1 MSQKMTIPMLFPL
14 LAIITIIVIAGGLG
28 IIFTVLEIS
37 MGNEVGVI
45 ILGTAITVLV
55 PVIAFLIQRR
65 IEK

>member
-1 MSQKMTIPMLFPL
+1 MSQKMMIPVLFPL

-28 IIFTVLEIS
+28 IIFIVVEIS